1 MIQKLRELKKEY
13 ASLVKEMALPSMA
26 SEKYRKNALRIKEIA
41 PVAAK
46 FDEFLKVEKQA
57 NEAKDI
63 LKGKED
69 SELREIAE
77 EELKEAE
84 KCLNAIEKE
93 LAAFLTS
100 QQGKP
105 PGRSSANITG
115 VIMEIRSGAGGEE
128 AAIFARNLF
137 EMYSKYAEK
146 KGWNAELIDCHRS
159 EMGGFKEIIFG
170 LDGKGIYDIMRHEGG
185 VHRVQRVPVTESG
198 GRIHTSTV
206 TVAVLPESE
215 EVEIK
220 INSKDLR
227 VDLFRA
233 SGAGGQHVNVTDS
246 AIRITH
252 LPTGITVQCQDER
265 SQHKNRAK
273 AMRVLK
279 ARLTEHSRDKKQ
291 KEIAEDRS
299 TQVQTGDRS
308 QKIRTY
314 NFPQNRVTDHRIN
327 LALHKL
333 ENIMKGDLDQLF
345 SALAKL

>member
-13 ASLVKEMALPSMA
+13 ASLVKEMAMPSMA
-26 SEKYRKNALRIKEIA
+26 GEKYRKNALRIKKIA

-46 FDEFLKVEKQA
+46 FDEFLEVEKRA
-57 NEAKDI
+57 NEAEEI

-69 SELREIAE
+69 SELRELAE
-77 EELKEAE
+77 EELKEAV
-84 KCLNAIEKE
+84 KSLNAIEKE
-93 LAAFLTS
+93 LEALLTS
-100 QQGKP
+100 QHGETS
-105 PGRSSANITG
+105 GGSNANITG
-115 VIMEIRSGAGGEE
+115 IIVEIRAGAGGEE
-128 AAIFARNLF
+128 AALFAKDLF

-146 KGWNAELIDCHRS
+146 KNWKAELIDCHRS

-170 LDGKGIYDIMRHEGG
+170 IEGKGIYDIMKHEGG

-206 TVAVLPESE
+206 TVAILPESE

-220 INSKDLR
+220 INPKDLR

-252 LPTGITVQCQDER
+252 LPTGIIVQCQDER

-273 AMRVLK
+273 AMRVLN
-279 ARLTEHSRDKKQ
+279 ARLREHFVNEKQ

-333 ENIMKGDLDQLF
+333 ESIMKGDLDQLF
-345 SALAKL
+345 SALSKL

>member
-13 ASLVKEMALPSMA
+13 DRLTKEMALPSMA
-26 SEKYRKNALRIKEIA
+26 GEKYRNYALRIKEIA
-41 PVAAK
+41 PIAAK
-46 FDEFLKVEKQA
+46 FDEFLKLEKQA
-57 NEAKDI
+57 REAEEI

-69 SELREIAE
+69 SELAE
-77 EELKEAE
+77 LARGELNQAAKR
-84 KCLNAIEKE
+84 LNEIEKE
-93 LAAFLTS
+93 LSALLSS
-100 QQGKP
+100 QQKGTFNNS
-105 PGRSSANITG
+105 RENIKG
-115 VIMEIRSGAGGEE
+115 VIIEIRAGAGGDE
-128 AAIFARNLF
+128 ASLFAKDLF

-146 KGWNAELIDCHRS
+146 KGWNAELIDCHHS

-170 LDGKGIYDIMRHEGG
+170 FEGKGIYDIMRHEGG
-185 VHRVQRVPVTESG
+185 VHRVQRVPVTESS

-215 EVEIK
+215 EIEIQ
-220 INSKDLR
+220 INPKDLR

-273 AMRVLK
+273 AMRVLR
-279 ARLTEHSRDKKQ
+279 ARLREHFRDKKQ
-291 KEIAEDRS
+291 KEVAEDRS
-299 TQVQTGDRS
+299 AQVQTGDRS

-327 LALHKL
+327 LAFHRL